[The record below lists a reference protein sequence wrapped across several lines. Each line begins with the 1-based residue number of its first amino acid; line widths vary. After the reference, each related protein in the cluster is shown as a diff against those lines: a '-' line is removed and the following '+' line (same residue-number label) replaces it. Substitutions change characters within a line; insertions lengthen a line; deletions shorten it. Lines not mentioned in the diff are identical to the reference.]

1 MTENSNIEAAGMSAS
16 IQPSSPL
23 SGVRKNRSA
32 VWDHFDVENATEKK
46 AKCKYCGSLIQYG
59 NGTSSMGGHLRRC
72 KQNPNNDS
80 NKRRKTTTTPTI
92 DERGV
97 LNSPSASKFD
107 QEEARRA
114 LVEMFIGEE
123 LPFRFVESPKFRKF
137 VHALQARFK
146 VPSRT
151 TLARDIGALYAEE
164 KMKLQD
170 FLSANC
176 GRVCLT
182 TDTWTSI
189 QNFTYMSLTAHFID
203 LDWKLHKKILNFC
216 QVTSH
221 SGEVIGAT
229 IESCLNNWNL
239 NRVFSVTVDNA
250 SSNDVA
256 IKYLKQRLNSWNSI
270 ILNGEFIHMR
280 CCAHIINLI
289 VKEGL
294 KEIDESV
301 LRIRSAVKYVRSSPS
316 RASRFQ
322 KCVELEKIQYKG
334 LPCMDVETRW
344 NSTYQILEVA
354 LKHRKAFELLALKD
368 NTYIGEMNG
377 GKRRGV
383 PSDSDWEYA
392 ESIVPF
398 LRVFNDATIR
408 VSGALYVTSDM
419 YMKEVFAIGRFIRH
433 SCDSVDFST
442 MSMAERMRVKY
453 EKYWGNP
460 DSVNML
466 LLIAIVLNPMQKI
479 EYVNYFLDY
488 FFGEEKG
495 GELKSKLSKCIKL
508 LYQQYQ
514 SSEEASEADTQDVQA
529 NNINTDLHGMGF
541 FLQAT
546 GRRTNTRSEL
556 DRYLQ
561 EECEPYSHKFDILNW
576 WKVNS
581 TRFPILGNMA
591 REVLAIPVSTV
602 ASESAFSTGGRV
614 LDPYRSSL
622 TPRMVEALVCTGDW
636 LKEDLFSA
644 LDDDD
649 EVLQQVDQDIFS
661 SNDGACSMAASID
674 NLDDD

>member
-1 MTENSNIEAAGMSAS
+1 M
-16 IQPSSPL
+16 
-23 SGVRKNRSA
+23 
-32 VWDHFDVENATEKK
+32 
-46 AKCKYCGSLIQYG
+46 
-59 NGTSSMGGHLRRC
+59 
-72 KQNPNNDS
+72 
-80 NKRRKTTTTPTI
+80 
-92 DERGV
+92 
-97 LNSPSASKFD
+97 
-107 QEEARRA
+107 
-114 LVEMFIGEE
+114 
-123 LPFRFVESPKFRKF
+123 
-137 VHALQARFK
+137 
-146 VPSRT
+146 
-151 TLARDIGALYAEE
+151 
-164 KMKLQD
+164 
-170 FLSANC
+170 
-176 GRVCLT
+176 
-182 TDTWTSI
+182 
-189 QNFTYMSLTAHFID
+189 
-203 LDWKLHKKILNFC
+203 
-216 QVTSH
+216 
-221 SGEVIGAT
+221 
-229 IESCLNNWNL
+229 
-239 NRVFSVTVDNA
+239 
-250 SSNDVA
+250 
-256 IKYLKQRLNSWNSI
+256 
-270 ILNGEFIHMR
+270 
-280 CCAHIINLI
+280 
-289 VKEGL
+289 
-294 KEIDESV
+294 
-301 LRIRSAVKYVRSSPS
+301 
-316 RASRFQ
+316 
-322 KCVELEKIQYKG
+322 
-334 LPCMDVETRW
+334 
-344 NSTYQILEVA
+344 LEVA

-377 GKRRGV
+377 GKGRGV

-398 LRVFNDATIR
+398 LRVFSDATIR
-408 VSGALYVTSDM
+408 VSGTLYVTSDT

-442 MSMAERMRVKY
+442 MSMAKRMRVKY

-495 GELKSKLSKCIKL
+495 
-508 LYQQYQ
+508 
-514 SSEEASEADTQDVQA
+514 ASEADTQDVQA

-561 EECEPYSHKFDILNW
+561 EECETYSHKFDILNW

-591 REVLAIPVSTV
+591 REVLAIPVSSV

-614 LDPYRSSL
+614 LDPYHSSL

-649 EVLQQVDQDIFS
+649 EVLQQVDQNIFS

>member
-1 MTENSNIEAAGMSAS
+1 M
-16 IQPSSPL
+16 
-23 SGVRKNRSA
+23 
-32 VWDHFDVENATEKK
+32 
-46 AKCKYCGSLIQYG
+46 
-59 NGTSSMGGHLRRC
+59 
-72 KQNPNNDS
+72 
-80 NKRRKTTTTPTI
+80 TTPTI

-123 LPFRFVESPKFRKF
+123 LPFCFVESPKFRKF

-176 GRVCLT
+176 
-182 TDTWTSI
+182 
-189 QNFTYMSLTAHFID
+189 
-203 LDWKLHKKILNFC
+203 
-216 QVTSH
+216 
-221 SGEVIGAT
+221 
-229 IESCLNNWNL
+229 
-239 NRVFSVTVDNA
+239 
-250 SSNDVA
+250 
-256 IKYLKQRLNSWNSI
+256 
-270 ILNGEFIHMR
+270 
-280 CCAHIINLI
+280 
-289 VKEGL
+289 
-294 KEIDESV
+294 
-301 LRIRSAVKYVRSSPS
+301 
-316 RASRFQ
+316 
-322 KCVELEKIQYKG
+322 
-334 LPCMDVETRW
+334 
-344 NSTYQILEVA
+344 EVA
-354 LKHRKAFELLALKD
+354 LKHRKEFELLALKD

-377 GKRRGV
+377 GKGRGV

-398 LRVFNDATIR
+398 LRVFNDASIR
-408 VSGALYVTSDM
+408 VSGTLYVTSDM

-529 NNINTDLHGMGF
+529 NNINIDLHGMGF

-591 REVLAIPVSTV
+591 REVLAIPVSTI

-614 LDPYRSSL
+614 LNPYRSSL

-636 LKEDLFSA
+636 FKEDLFSA
-644 LDDDD
+644 LDDDG

-674 NLDDD
+674 NIDDD

>member
-1 MTENSNIEAAGMSAS
+1 MTENSNIEAAEMSAS
-16 IQPSSPL
+16 TQSSSPP
-23 SGVRKNRSA
+23 SGIRKNRSA

-46 AKCKYCGSLIQYG
+46 VKYKYCGSLIQYG

-80 NKRRKTTTTPTI
+80 NKRRKTSTTLTI
-92 DERGV
+92 DERGI

-123 LPFRFVESPKFRKF
+123 LPFRFVESPKFRRF

-146 VPSRT
+146 VTSRT
-151 TLARDIGALYAEE
+151 TLTRDIGALYAEE

-176 GRVCLT
+176 GRV
-182 TDTWTSI
+182 
-189 QNFTYMSLTAHFID
+189 
-203 LDWKLHKKILNFC
+203 
-216 QVTSH
+216 
-221 SGEVIGAT
+221 
-229 IESCLNNWNL
+229 
-239 NRVFSVTVDNA
+239 FSVIVDNA

-256 IKYLKQRLNSWNSI
+256 IKYLKQRLSSWNSI
-270 ILNGEFIHMR
+270 ILN
-280 CCAHIINLI
+280 
-289 VKEGL
+289 
-294 KEIDESV
+294 
-301 LRIRSAVKYVRSSPS
+301 
-316 RASRFQ
+316 
-322 KCVELEKIQYKG
+322 
-334 LPCMDVETRW
+334 
-344 NSTYQILEVA
+344 
-354 LKHRKAFELLALKD
+354 
-368 NTYIGEMNG
+368 
-377 GKRRGV
+377 
-383 PSDSDWEYA
+383 DWEYV

-398 LRVFNDATIR
+398 LRVFSDATIR
-408 VSGALYVTSDM
+408 VSGTLYVTSDM
-419 YMKEVFAIGRFIRH
+419 SMKEVFAIGRFIRH

-442 MSMAERMRVKY
+442 MSMAKRMRVKY

-460 DSVNML
+460 DSVNIKRRRIEVKVVQVHKVTL
-466 LLIAIVLNPMQKI
+466 SAIP
-479 EYVNYFLDY
+479 
-488 FFGEEKG
+488 
-495 GELKSKLSKCIKL
+495 
-508 LYQQYQ
+508 
-514 SSEEASEADTQDVQA
+514 SSEEASEADTQNVQA
-529 NNINTDLHGMGF
+529 NNINTELHGMDF

-546 GRRTNTRSEL
+546 GRSTNTRSKL

-591 REVLAIPVSTV
+591 RKVLAIPVSTV
-602 ASESAFSTGGRV
+602 ASESAFSNGGRV

-622 TPRMVEALVCTGDW
+622 IPRMVEALVCTGDW

-649 EVLQQVDQDIFS
+649 IFS

-674 NLDDD
+674 NRDDDSIYFPQRLWLFDDFVGNLASFDTLWLLF

>member
-1 MTENSNIEAAGMSAS
+1 MTENSNIEAAGISAS
-16 IQPSSPL
+16 TQPSSPP
-23 SGVRKNRSA
+23 SGVRKNQSA
-32 VWDHFDVENATEKK
+32 VCDHFYVENATEKK
-46 AKCKYCGSLIQYG
+46 AKCKYYGSLIQYG

-72 KQNPNNDS
+72 KQHPNNDS
-80 NKRRKTTTTPTI
+80 NKRRKITTTPTI

-97 LNSPSASKFD
+97 LNSPNASKFD

-114 LVEMFIGEE
+114 LVEMLIGEE
-123 LPFRFVESPKFRKF
+123 LPFHFVESLKFQKF

-146 VPSRT
+146 VPSQT
-151 TLARDIGALYAEE
+151 TLARDIRALYAEE

-170 FLSANC
+170 FLSTNC
-176 GRVCLT
+176 G
-182 TDTWTSI
+182 
-189 QNFTYMSLTAHFID
+189 
-203 LDWKLHKKILNFC
+203 K
-216 QVTSH
+216 
-221 SGEVIGAT
+221 
-229 IESCLNNWNL
+229 
-239 NRVFSVTVDNA
+239 VFSVTVDNA

-294 KEIDESV
+294 KDIDESI

-334 LPCMDVETRW
+334 FPCIDVETRW
-344 NSTYQILEVA
+344 NSTYQMLEVA
-354 LKHRKAFELLALKD
+354 LKHRKAFELLAMKD

-377 GKRRGV
+377 GKGRGV
-383 PSDSDWEYA
+383 PSDLDWEYA

-398 LRVFNDATIR
+398 LQVFSDATIC
-408 VSGALYVTSDM
+408 VSGTLYVTSDM
-419 YMKEVFAIGRFIRH
+419 YMKEVFAIGQFICH
-433 SCDSVDFST
+433 FCDSIDFST
-442 MSMAERMRVKY
+442 MSMAEKMRVKY

-460 DSVNML
+460 NLVNML
-466 LLIAIVLNPMQKI
+466 LLIAIVLNLMQKI

-495 GELKSKLSKCIKL
+495 GELKSKLFKCIKL

-556 DRYLQ
+556 VRYLQ
-561 EECEPYSHKFDILNW
+561 EECEPYSHKFDIQNW

-591 REVLAIPVSTV
+591 REVLAIPISTV
-602 ASESAFSTGGRV
+602 ASESVFSTGGRV

-622 TPRMVEALVCTGDW
+622 TLRMVEALICTGDW
-636 LKEDLFSA
+636 LKEDLFST

-649 EVLQQVDQDIFS
+649 EVLQQVYQNIFS